1 MPICRNLK
9 LCFIHVPK
17 TAGSSIEKA
26 LNWQG
31 ANHLIGPLN
40 KKYNVCPQHLYWS
53 EIKEEVPEAEKF
65 LKFSIVRNP
74 FDRLVSEYFYAKQ
87 YKCRPN
93 SFVKDLSFTSFVDEF
108 LKLPGKDRQFIFD
121 RHLEPQVNF
130 IKDCENL
137 NLFYFE
143 NLEKCFSFLSSVAT
157 FDKVPRQNCSRHENW
172 NFYYSEEIKSKV
184 YNFYKEDFD
193 KLGYSV

>member
-53 EIKEEVPEAEKF
+53 EIKEEIPEAENF
-65 LKFSIVRNP
+65 LKFSVVRNP
-74 FDRLVSEYFYAKQ
+74 FDRLVSEYFYARQ
-87 YKCRPN
+87 NKCRPN
-93 SFVKDLSFTSFVDEF
+93 SFVDGLSFRDFVDKF
-108 LKLPGKDRQFIFD
+108 LELPDQERQFIFD

-130 IKDCENL
+130 IEGCENL
-137 NLFYFE
+137 NLFHFE
-143 NLEKCFSFLSSVAT
+143 YLEKCFSFLRSLGVVGSIPKINT
-157 FDKVPRQNCSRHENW
+157 SNHKNW
-172 NFYYSEEIKSKV
+172 NLYYDDKISSKV
-184 YNFYKEDFD
+184 YEFYAKDFD
-193 KLGYSV
+193 KFGYVA